1 MRKRIERLLCRQKYI
16 RSGKIKDFCLLLG
29 CYGLV
34 YGVIS
39 IFDLCT
45 GWWKGIAI
53 GVLGTLF
60 YETGHVLWYVRMK
73 RPVKVWEN
81 HDTMIGMIS

>member
-1 MRKRIERLLCRQKYI
+1 M
-16 RSGKIKDFCLLLG
+16 G

-45 GWWKGIAI
+45 GWWKGIAM

-60 YETGHVLWYVRMK
+60 YEAGHVLWYVRMK
-73 RPVKVWEN
+73 RK
-81 HDTMIGMIS
+81 GKGL

>member
-1 MRKRIERLLCRQKYI
+1 MPYMKGL
-16 RSGKIKDFCLLLG
+16 IKESYKNSIWDFCLLLG
-29 CYGLV
+29 RYGLV

-45 GWWKGIAI
+45 GWWKGIAM

-60 YETGHVLWYVRMK
+60 YETGHVWYVRMK
-73 RPVKVWEN
+73 RK
-81 HDTMIGMIS
+81 GKGL